1 MKGTDIRN
9 GFVRT
14 FVADPK
20 MGRSIWKQI
29 RKQFRRYQYGHQV
42 ICLILGLMLG
52 TDVVLF
58 RRMEHPSQFGEILVL
73 ALAVDGLYLIAAAL
87 VRALAVSGGRE
98 ILMARAAESCSFTER
113 TLIIEYVPN
122 VRELARYDRI
132 RYTLPYFRIREVK
145 EEWNKCRIVLY
156 GTYEVAKYRKGENE
170 PDTCSVVSDQPLF
183 LYEYYPEFEGIRTRL
198 MELKQRQFI
207 L

>member
-1 MKGTDIRN
+1 METTTEN
-9 GFVRT
+9 GSVRT

-20 MGRSIWKQI
+20 WGKSIWKQI
-29 RKQFRRYQYGHQV
+29 RKQFRRYQYGHQA
-42 ICLILGLMLG
+42 ICLILGHMLG
-52 TDVVLF
+52 TDVALF
-58 RRMEHPSQFGEILVL
+58 RRMEHQSQFGEILVL

-87 VRALAVSGGRE
+87 LRALAISGGRE

-113 TLIIEYVPN
+113 ALIIEYVPN
-122 VRELARYDRI
+122 ARESAQYNRI

>member
-1 MKGTDIRN
+1 
-9 GFVRT
+9 
-14 FVADPK
+14 
-20 MGRSIWKQI
+20 
-29 RKQFRRYQYGHQV
+29 
-42 ICLILGLMLG
+42 MLG

-87 VRALAVSGGRE
+87 VRALAISGGRE

-113 TLIIEYVPN
+113 ALIIEYVPN
-122 VRELARYDRI
+122 VRESAQYNRI
-132 RYTLPYFRIREVK
+132 RYILPYFRIRTI
-145 EEWNKCRIVLY
+145 EEERDKGRIVLY
-156 GTYEVAKYRKGENE
+156 GTYEVTKYRKRANE
-170 PDTCSVVSDQPLF
+170 PDTHFIVSDLPIF
-183 LYEYYPEFEGIRTRL
+183 LYEYYPEFEEIRARL